1 MSEPVVARVR
11 NPLLRLPIALVF
23 VVPVLFAQIA
33 VWGLR
38 ATIGT
43 LPTALLSAA
52 IATVVGAAA
61 YVAYVR
67 IFERRAVGELGGSG
81 AGSELGAGAA
91 LGVGAFAATIGI
103 LALLGVYRVA
113 GRGELAPVL
122 LALLMAIGSGAIE
135 EIVFRGVL
143 FRLVEEWG
151 GTWFAV
157 VLSSL
162 LFGGGHLVNPHATML
177 GALAIVF
184 EGGIFLAGAYVLT
197 RRLWLPIGIHAGW
210 NFAQSGIF
218 GVPTSGVPAHGLLRG
233 ELVGPEWLAGGEFG
247 AEASIVAVVV
257 CIALGTTLLVLA
269 ARRGRFVAWRGRG
282 ASAPP
287 ASAPVS

>member
-1 MSEPVVARVR
+1 MSAAVGARVR
-11 NPLLRLPIALVF
+11 HPLLRLPIALVF

-38 ATIGT
+38 PAIGA

-52 IATVVGAAA
+52 LASLVGAGA
-61 YVAYVR
+61 YAAYVR
-67 IFERRAVGELGGSG
+67 IFERRPVVELGGPG
-81 AGSELGAGAA
+81 AGSELAAGLAVGA
-91 LGVGAFAATIGI
+91 GAFAATIGV

-113 GRGELAPVL
+113 GRGELWPVL
-122 LALLMAIGSGAIE
+122 LAALMAIGAGAIE

-157 VLSSL
+157 ALSSL
-162 LFGGGHLVNPHATML
+162 LFGAGHLVNPHATLL

-184 EGGIFLAGAYVLT
+184 EGGVFLAGAYVLT

-218 GVPTSGVPAHGLLRG
+218 GVPTSGVPVHGLLRG

-247 AEASIVAVVV
+247 AEASIVAVAV

-269 ARRGRFVAWRGRG
+269 ARRGRFVGRRG
-282 ASAPP
+282 ARGDGA
-287 ASAPVS
+287 AGLGAVS

>member
-1 MSEPVVARVR
+1 MNEPAGARPR
-11 NPLLRLPIALVF
+11 HPLVRLPIALVF
-23 VVPVLFAQIA
+23 VVPVLIGQIA

-38 ATIGT
+38 PAIGALT
-43 LPTALLSAA
+43 TALLSAA
-52 IATVVGAAA
+52 IASVVGAGA

-67 IFERRAVGELGGSG
+67 IFERRAVAELAAPG
-81 AGSELGAGAA
+81 AGSELGAGVA

-103 LALLGVYRVA
+103 LALLGVYRIA

-162 LFGGGHLVNPHATML
+162 LFGAGHLVNPHATAL
-177 GALAIVF
+177 GAMAVVF
-184 EGGIFLAGAYVLT
+184 EGGVFLAGAYVLT

-218 GVPTSGVPAHGLLRG
+218 GVPTSGVPAHGLLNG
-233 ELVGPEWLAGGEFG
+233 ELVGPEWLAGGAFG
-247 AEASIVAVVV
+247 AEASIVAVIV
-257 CIALGTTLLVLA
+257 CVLLGTSLLVLA
-269 ARRGRFVAWRGRG
+269 ARRGRLLAPRWRIAGR
-282 ASAPP
+282 
-287 ASAPVS
+287 